1 LGVKEATAGAALAN
15 FDVDGFAAA
24 WAHASISGFFLVHI
38 SPRVHVAALEMDPEE
53 FAFFCHIYRPQTNI
67 KMQLSHCQVAVAPSA
82 DISHFLMLPN

>member
-38 SPRVHVAALEMDPEE
+38 SPRVHVAALEDSEE

-67 KMQLSHCQVAVAPSA
+67 KMQLSHCQATVASSA
-82 DISHFLMLPN
+82 DISHF